1 MIADQKKEEGDALVT
16 TVLFDHRYNMIHD
29 GVNIKEVEN
38 MTTNEYM
45 PSGMTAM
52 LDAVGRTVNHVG
64 QKLASMP
71 EEERPEKVI
80 FTIVTDGAEN
90 SSKEFNWETV
100 RNMIKHQR
108 EKYSW
113 VFTFLGANID
123 VDRVSDNLGI
133 DKMLSKRYTASK
145 IGTQKV
151 FNATSK
157 TMSFASCFGKY
168 KDRYTPLKNGNRAVC
183 VCAQSIIIA
192 SSTKRESTVAIAAPS
207 TPSFGKPSF
216 PKIRSQLNTRF
227 TSTAAPLPIMGT
239 TVSPVS
245 RKLDA

>member
-1 MIADQKKEEGDALVT
+1 MKKGLTQMVFVLDMSGSMSPLREDTIGGYNSMITDQKKEAGDAIVT
-16 TVLFDHRYNMIHD
+16 TVLFDNRYIMLHD
-29 GVNIKEVEN
+29 GVNIQDVKE
-38 MTTNEYM
+38 MTEKEYL
-45 PSGMTAM
+45 PLGSTAM
-52 LDAVGRTVNHVG
+52 LDAVGRTINHVG

-157 TMSFASCFGKY
+157 TMSFARGVSVDSLNNAHTKC
-168 KDRYTPLKNGNRAVC
+168 C
-183 VCAQSIIIA
+183 M
-192 SSTKRESTVAIAAPS
+192 SSV
-207 TPSFGKPSF
+207 
-216 PKIRSQLNTRF
+216 
-227 TSTAAPLPIMGT
+227 
-239 TVSPVS
+239 
-245 RKLDA
+245 LDAVEDKK

>member
-1 MIADQKKEEGDALVT
+1 MKKGLTQMVFVLDMSGSMSPLTIETIGGYNAMIADQKKEEGDALVT

-29 GVNIKEVEN
+29 GVNIKEVKD
-38 MTTNEYM
+38 MTTAEYM
-45 PSGMTAM
+45 PTGMTAM
-52 LDAVGRTVNHVG
+52 LDAVGMTINHVG

-90 SSKEFNWETV
+90 SSKEFDWETV

-151 FNATSK
+151 FSATSK
-157 TMSFASCFGKY
+157 TMSFARGVSVDSLNNAHTKC
-168 KDRYTPLKNGNRAVC
+168 C
-183 VCAQSIIIA
+183 M
-192 SSTKRESTVAIAAPS
+192 SSV
-207 TPSFGKPSF
+207 
-216 PKIRSQLNTRF
+216 
-227 TSTAAPLPIMGT
+227 
-239 TVSPVS
+239 
-245 RKLDA
+245 LDEVEDKK

>member
-1 MIADQKKEEGDALVT
+1 MKKGLTQMVFVLDMSGSMSPLTMETIGGYNAMIADQKKEEGDALVT

-38 MTTNEYM
+38 M
-45 PSGMTAM
+45 PSGTTAM

-64 QKLASMP
+64 QKLASML

-90 SSKEFNWETV
+90 SSKEFDWETV

-151 FNATSK
+151 FSATSK
-157 TMSFASCFGKY
+157 TMSFARGVSVDSLNNAHTKC
-168 KDRYTPLKNGNRAVC
+168 C
-183 VCAQSIIIA
+183 M
-192 SSTKRESTVAIAAPS
+192 SSV
-207 TPSFGKPSF
+207 
-216 PKIRSQLNTRF
+216 
-227 TSTAAPLPIMGT
+227 
-239 TVSPVS
+239 
-245 RKLDA
+245 LDEVEDKK

>member
-1 MIADQKKEEGDALVT
+1 
-16 TVLFDHRYNMIHD
+16 
-29 GVNIKEVEN
+29 
-38 MTTNEYM
+38 
-45 PSGMTAM
+45 
-52 LDAVGRTVNHVG
+52 
-64 QKLASMP
+64 MP

-90 SSKEFNWETV
+90 SSKEFDWETV

-157 TMSFASCFGKY
+157 TMSFARGVSVDSLNNAHTKC
-168 KDRYTPLKNGNRAVC
+168 C
-183 VCAQSIIIA
+183 M
-192 SSTKRESTVAIAAPS
+192 SSV
-207 TPSFGKPSF
+207 
-216 PKIRSQLNTRF
+216 
-227 TSTAAPLPIMGT
+227 
-239 TVSPVS
+239 
-245 RKLDA
+245 LDEVEDKK

>member
-1 MIADQKKEEGDALVT
+1 MKKGLTQMVFVLDMSGSMSPLREDTIGGYNSMIADQKKEAGDAIVT
-16 TVLFDHRYNMIHD
+16 TVLFDNRYIMLHD
-29 GVNIKEVEN
+29 GVNIQDVKE
-38 MTTNEYM
+38 MTEKEYL
-45 PSGMTAM
+45 PLGSTAM
-52 LDAVGRTVNHVG
+52 LDAVGRTINHVG

-157 TMSFASCFGKY
+157 TMSFARGVSVDSLNNAHTKC
-168 KDRYTPLKNGNRAVC
+168 C
-183 VCAQSIIIA
+183 M
-192 SSTKRESTVAIAAPS
+192 SSV
-207 TPSFGKPSF
+207 
-216 PKIRSQLNTRF
+216 
-227 TSTAAPLPIMGT
+227 
-239 TVSPVS
+239 
-245 RKLDA
+245 LDAVEDKK

>member
-1 MIADQKKEEGDALVT
+1 
-16 TVLFDHRYNMIHD
+16 MIHD
-29 GVNIKEVEN
+29 GVNIKEVKD
-38 MTTNEYM
+38 MTTAEYM
-45 PSGMTAM
+45 PTGMTAM
-52 LDAVGRTVNHVG
+52 LDAVGMTINHVG

-90 SSKEFNWETV
+90 SSKEFDWETV

-151 FNATSK
+151 FNAISK
-157 TMSFASCFGKY
+157 SLSFARGVSV
-168 KDRYTPLKNGNRAVC
+168 DSLDS
-183 VCAQSIIIA
+183 AQSVCFM
-192 SSTKRESTVAIAAPS
+192 SSV
-207 TPSFGKPSF
+207 
-216 PKIRSQLNTRF
+216 
-227 TSTAAPLPIMGT
+227 
-239 TVSPVS
+239 
-245 RKLDA
+245 LDEVEDKK

>member
-1 MIADQKKEEGDALVT
+1 MKKGLTQMVFVLDMSGSMSPLTMETIGGYNAMIADQKKEEGDALVT

-29 GVNIKEVEN
+29 GMNIKEVKD
-38 MTTNEYM
+38 MTTAEYM
-45 PSGMTAM
+45 PAGMTI
-52 LDAVGRTVNHVG
+52 NHVG
-64 QKLASMP
+64 QKLAAMP

-90 SSKEFNWETV
+90 SSKEFDWETV

-157 TMSFASCFGKY
+157 TMSFARGVSVDSLNNAHTKC
-168 KDRYTPLKNGNRAVC
+168 C
-183 VCAQSIIIA
+183 M
-192 SSTKRESTVAIAAPS
+192 SSV
-207 TPSFGKPSF
+207 
-216 PKIRSQLNTRF
+216 
-227 TSTAAPLPIMGT
+227 
-239 TVSPVS
+239 
-245 RKLDA
+245 LDEVEDKK

>member
-1 MIADQKKEEGDALVT
+1 MKKGLTQMVFVLDMSGSMSPLREDTIGGYNSMIADQKKEAGDAIVT
-16 TVLFDHRYNMIHD
+16 TVLFDNRYIMLHD
-29 GVNIKEVEN
+29 GVNIQDVKE
-38 MTTNEYM
+38 MTEKEYL
-45 PSGMTAM
+45 PLGSTAM
-52 LDAVGRTVNHVG
+52 LDAVGRTINHVG

-157 TMSFASCFGKY
+157 TMSFARGVSVDSLNNAHTKC
-168 KDRYTPLKNGNRAVC
+168 C
-183 VCAQSIIIA
+183 M
-192 SSTKRESTVAIAAPS
+192 SSV
-207 TPSFGKPSF
+207 
-216 PKIRSQLNTRF
+216 
-227 TSTAAPLPIMGT
+227 
-239 TVSPVS
+239 
-245 RKLDA
+245 LDEVEDKK

>member
-1 MIADQKKEEGDALVT
+1 MKKGLTQMVFVLDMSGSMSPLTMETIGGYNAMIADQKKEEGDALVT

-29 GVNIKEVEN
+29 SVNIKEVKD
-38 MTTNEYM
+38 MTTAEYM

-64 QKLASMP
+64 QKLSSMP

-90 SSKEFNWETV
+90 SSKEFDWETV

-157 TMSFASCFGKY
+157 TMSFARGVSVDSLNNAHTKC
-168 KDRYTPLKNGNRAVC
+168 C
-183 VCAQSIIIA
+183 M
-192 SSTKRESTVAIAAPS
+192 SSV
-207 TPSFGKPSF
+207 
-216 PKIRSQLNTRF
+216 
-227 TSTAAPLPIMGT
+227 
-239 TVSPVS
+239 
-245 RKLDA
+245 LDEVEDKK